1 MNKIPNVRFRDDSL
15 DTILH
20 GISLEQVK
28 SVCFDKFIPNFK
40 LAIEKNKK
48 EVTFCTTEDLNIIIP
63 KTSFKNVLKTLE
75 EYYLSKENFEICA
88 QIVDMFNELK
98 E

>member
-1 MNKIPNVRFRDDSL
+1 MSKIPNVKFRDDSL

-20 GISLEQVK
+20 GVGLEQVK
-28 SVCFDKFIPNFK
+28 SVCFEKFIPNFK
-40 LAIEKNKK
+40 LAIKKNNK
-48 EVTFCTTEDLNIIIP
+48 EVVFCTTEGFSVIIP
-63 KTSFKNVLKTLE
+63 KSSYKNVLKTLE
-75 EYYLSKENFEICA
+75 EYYLFKENFEICA